1 MPTLKLPVKLDIS
14 FGGMFYAVVQTDS
27 IDELPPLE
35 PQNGKLIAALG
46 CQILVSKVDYLEL
59 PIHVCM
65 IKNIVLFELIIRCQ
79 ISNS

>member
-14 FGGMFYAVVQTDS
+14 FGGMFYAVVQTSS

-59 PIHVCM
+59 PINVCK
-65 IKNIVLFELIIRCQ
+65 IKTLYYVN
-79 ISNS
+79 

>member
-59 PIHVCM
+59 PINVCK
-65 IKNIVLFELIIRCQ
+65 IKTLYYVN
-79 ISNS
+79 

>member
-1 MPTLKLPVKLDIS
+1 MPTLKLPVKLDIA

-27 IDELPPLE
+27 IHELPPLE

-59 PIHVCM
+59 PINVCK
-65 IKNIVLFELIIRCQ
+65 IKTLYYVN
-79 ISNS
+79 

>member
-46 CQILVSKVDYLEL
+46 CQILVSKVDYLQL
-59 PIHVCM
+59 PINVC
-65 IKNIVLFELIIRCQ
+65 KNCFL
-79 ISNS
+79 N